1 MAKKNKTV
9 ETGASV
15 GKFLDT
21 IEPEQKR
28 DDCREIA
35 TMMAEI
41 SKQPAK
47 MWGPS
52 IIGFGTHH
60 YEYESGHSGDICRI
74 GFAPRKANIALYIY
88 GIIGEHDALLKKM
101 GKVKTGKG
109 CIYINKLSDID
120 TKILKQL
127 MTISLKRTNS

>member
-15 GKFLDT
+15 EKFLDT

-35 TMMAEI
+35 RMMAEV
-41 SKQPAK
+41 SNEPAK

-74 GFAPRKANIALYIY
+74 GFAPRKTNIVLYVY
-88 GIIGEHDALLKKM
+88 GIIGEHDTLLKKM
-101 GKVKTGKG
+101 GKVKTSKG

-120 TKILKQL
+120 TKILKQVL
-127 MTISLKRTNS
+127 IISLKSKS